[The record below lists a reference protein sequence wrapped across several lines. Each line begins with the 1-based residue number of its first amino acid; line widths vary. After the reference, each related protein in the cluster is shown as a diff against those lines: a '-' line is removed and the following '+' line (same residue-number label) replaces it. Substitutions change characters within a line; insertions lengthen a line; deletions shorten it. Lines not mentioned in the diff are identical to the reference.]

1 MDGKDKG
8 NKNTFIMLRSL
19 NAYEAQVNQRDAA
32 QVEAS
37 RMRKRILQKQQKA
50 PEGFCHTVPVL
61 SGDGEGGESVEQ

>member
-1 MDGKDKG
+1 MGGKDKG

-37 RMRKRILQKQQKA
+37 RMRKRVLQKQQKVL
-50 PEGFCHTVPVL
+50 EGFCHTVPVL
-61 SGDGEGGESVEQ
+61 SGEGEGGESVEQ